1 MPGWTRYVRCICGEY
16 LATYLNVPDLVLLLP
31 IRTCHD
37 LTHAQSPSAGRTS
50 KLRRLSPKPVRCAI
64 ERHVSEPLLCCLL
77 CLHHLMTWV
86 SERRCR
92 LDDLRSVS
100 RPSMALLAVAC
111 LCPCMCPCVE
121 YSIFYRTMQ
130 RYIKRVRILD
140 LHPISSQASRYLSD
154 KASIKTLFQP
164 TNHSSIPSELP
175 FKHPRQQPPR

>member
-1 MPGWTRYVRCICGEY
+1 M
-16 LATYLNVPDLVLLLP
+16 ATHLNVPDLVLLLP
-31 IRTCHD
+31 IRRCHD

-121 YSIFYRTMQ
+121 YSIFYRTIAKVYKEGEDT
-130 RYIKRVRILD
+130 RSTP
-140 LHPISSQASRYLSD
+140 H
-154 KASIKTLFQP
+154 LF
-164 TNHSSIPSELP
+164 SSIEISFRQSKHQNTLP
-175 FKHPRQQPPR
+175 TYQPFLNTF